1 MALLKAWFAVS
12 TRSPSLL
19 TLEHSTIALL
29 VIFMDAVHQDKI
41 LKKSFATFLAGVVYL
56 MDRYERNIVVVFLSL
71 SVLCIRN
78 LNYITVSSLPLQVC
92 PNRYHVPCSWE
103 DCGNGR
109 CCKLVCQF
117 GKIYSLLPHWTCYP
131 WSTCVARHLLYHYKE
146 EPLHLPLGDI
156 HGSSH
161 SLWNKLQVINV
172 TLRLLN
178 TEWLGFLSS
187 KATVYLYILSA
198 CSRPSFL
205 AS

>member
-1 MALLKAWFAVS
+1 MQYTKTNYL
-12 TRSPSLL
+12 
-19 TLEHSTIALL
+19 
-29 VIFMDAVHQDKI
+29 
-41 LKKSFATFLAGVVYL
+41 KSFATFLAGVVYL
-56 MDRYERNIVVVFLSL
+56 MNRYARNIVVVFLSL

-109 CCKLVCQF
+109 CCKPVCQF

-131 WSTCVARHLLYHYKE
+131 WSTCVARHLLHHYKE

-178 TEWLGFLSS
+178 TEWLRFLSS

-198 CSRPSFL
+198 RSRPSFL

>member
-1 MALLKAWFAVS
+1 MQYTKTNYL
-12 TRSPSLL
+12 
-19 TLEHSTIALL
+19 
-29 VIFMDAVHQDKI
+29 
-41 LKKSFATFLAGVVYL
+41 KSFATFLAGVVYL
-56 MDRYERNIVVVFLSL
+56 MDRYARNIVVVFLSL

-109 CCKLVCQF
+109 CCKPVCQF

-131 WSTCVARHLLYHYKE
+131 WSTCVARHLLHHYKE

-178 TEWLGFLSS
+178 TE
-187 KATVYLYILSA
+187 
-198 CSRPSFL
+198 
-205 AS
+205 